1 MASPTPV
8 NGQITDAVEQGAEE
22 RPENADERRVDD
34 LGSLFGTRDMELNF
48 GPQHP
53 ATHGVL
59 RLKMKVDG
67 ERIADCYP
75 IIGYLHRGTEKL
87 FELHPF
93 FQNVPHTD
101 RMDYV
106 AAATNNLAYVGAVE
120 KLVGLVVPPRAS
132 YIRTILAELQRLSS
146 HLLWLATHAIDIG
159 AMTPFFYTFRER
171 EQILD
176 LFEEYCGARL
186 TLNCMRPGGQP
197 YDLPHG
203 WVQRCRDFVGIFP
216 EKIDEYEGLLTHNRI
231 WKKRTVGIGVMSPE
245 TAIDYGITGPMLRGS
260 GVDFDLRKAMPYE
273 AYGDVEFEVPLGV
286 NGDTYD
292 RYLVRMEEM
301 RQSVRIIE
309 QCLDALPE
317 GALMAKRPRVM
328 KAGKEAEV
336 YHGIEGPKGEI
347 GFYIVGDGTPNPYRC
362 HVRAPSFINLQVV
375 PELVQGHLVADL
387 VAIIGTTDIV
397 LGEVDR

>member
-1 MASPTPV
+1 MTQPV
-8 NGQITDAVEQGAEE
+8 NLVFDDSHDGLFSAAEE
-22 RPENADERRVDD
+22 
-34 LGSLFGTRDMELNF
+34 MELNF

-59 RLKMKVDG
+59 RLKLKIDG
-67 ERIADCYP
+67 ERILDAYP

-120 KLVGLVVPPRAS
+120 KLVGLVVPPRAR
-132 YIRTILAELQRLSS
+132 YIRTILCELQRISS

-171 EQILD
+171 ELILD
-176 LFEEYCGARL
+176 LFEQYCGARL
-186 TLNCMRPGGQP
+186 TLNCMRPGGLP
-197 YDLPHG
+197 HDLPVG
-203 WVQRCRDFVGIFP
+203 WTDLCRELVELFP
-216 EKIDEYEGLLTHNRI
+216 EKLQEYDVLLTENRI
-231 WKKRTVGIGVMSPE
+231 WKKRTIGIGVLPPE
-245 TAIDYGITGPMLRGS
+245 VAIDYGVTGPMLRGS
-260 GVDFDLRKAMPYE
+260 GVQWDLRKAIPYE
-273 AYGDVEFEVPLGV
+273 AYPEVEFDVPIGK

-301 RQSVRIIE
+301 RQANRIIQ
-309 QCLDALPE
+309 QCLDKLPE
-317 GALMAKRPRVM
+317 GPIMAKRPRVM
-328 KAGKEAEV
+328 KAGKESET
-336 YHGIEGPKGEI
+336 YFGIEGPKGEI

-362 HVRAPSFINLQVV
+362 HVRPPSFINLQSL
-375 PELVQGHLVADL
+375 PELVRGGLMADL
-387 VAIIGTTDIV
+387 VALIGTTDIV

>member
-1 MASPTPV
+1 MRAEADQTVS
-8 NGQITDAVEQGAEE
+8 GATGE
-22 RPENADERRVDD
+22 PHD
-34 LGSLFGTRDMELNF
+34 SLFGPREMELNF

-53 ATHGVL
+53 STHGVL
-59 RLKMKVDG
+59 RLKLKVDG
-67 ERIADCYP
+67 ERIVDCYP

-120 KLVGLVVPPRAS
+120 KLVGLVPPPRARF
-132 YIRTILAELQRLSS
+132 IRTILAELQRISS

-159 AMTPFFYTFRER
+159 AMTPFFYCFRER
-171 EQILD
+171 ELVLD
-176 LFEEYCGARL
+176 LFERYCGARL

-203 WVQRCRDFVGIFP
+203 WVDLFRAFVEMFP
-216 EKIDEYEGLLTHNRI
+216 AKVDEYEGLLTENRI
-231 WKKRTVGIGVMSPE
+231 WKQRTVGVGVLDPE
-245 TAIDYGITGPMLRGS
+245 IALDYGITGPMLRGS
-260 GVDFDLRKAMPYE
+260 GIAFDLRKALPYE
-273 AYGDVEFEVPLGV
+273 AYREVEFDVPVGR

-301 RQSVRIIE
+301 RQANRILG
-309 QCLDALPE
+309 QCLDKLPE
-317 GALMAKRPRVM
+317 GPIMAKRPRVM
-328 KAGKEAEV
+328 KAPAGGEA
-336 YHGIEGPKGEI
+336 YHSIEGPKGEI
-347 GFYIVGDGTPNPYRC
+347 GFYIVGDGTANPYRC
-362 HVRAPSFINLQVV
+362 HVRPPSFINLQVV
-375 PELVQGHLVADL
+375 PELAKGNLVADL

>member
-1 MASPTPV
+1 MSEPTTHQSE
-8 NGQITDAVEQGAEE
+8 G
-22 RPENADERRVDD
+22 
-34 LGSLFGTRDMELNF
+34 LFGTEEMELNF

-53 ATHGVL
+53 STHGVL
-59 RLKMKVDG
+59 RLKLKVDG
-67 ERIADCYP
+67 ERIVDCYP

-120 KLVGLVVPPRAS
+120 KLVGLTTPPRAR
-132 YIRTILAELQRLSS
+132 YIRVLLAELQRISS

-159 AMTPFFYTFRER
+159 AMTPFFYCFRER

-203 WVQRCRDFVGIFP
+203 WVDRCRAFVEKFP
-216 EKIDEYEGLLTHNRI
+216 AAVDEYENLLTENRI
-231 WKKRTVGIGVMSPE
+231 WKKRTVGVGVLDPE
-245 TAIDYGITGPMLRGS
+245 TAIDYGVTGPMLRGS
-260 GVDFDLRKAMPYE
+260 GIDFDLRRDAPYE
-273 AYGDVEFEVPLGV
+273 AYDEVEFDVPV
-286 NGDTYD
+286 ETECDTYA
-292 RYLVRMEEM
+292 RYLVRIEEM
-301 RQSVRIIE
+301 RQANRILL
-309 QCLDALPE
+309 QCLDQLPE
-317 GALMAKRPRVM
+317 GALMAKKARVM
-328 KAGKEAEV
+328 KGPKASEA
-336 YHGIEGPKGEI
+336 YHAVEGPKGEI
-347 GFYIVGDGTPNPYRC
+347 AFYVVGDGKPAPYRC
-362 HVRAPSFINLQVV
+362 RVKPPSFVNLQVI
-375 PELVQGHLVADL
+375 PEMTKGHLISDL

>member
-1 MASPTPV
+1 MTSPFVQPFGDEGLGD
-8 NGQITDAVEQGAEE
+8 NLLNRSEE
-22 RPENADERRVDD
+22 
-34 LGSLFGTRDMELNF
+34 MELNF

-53 ATHGVL
+53 STHGVL
-59 RLKMKVDG
+59 RLKLKVDG
-67 ERIADCYP
+67 ERIIDCYP

-87 FELHPF
+87 FELHPY

-120 KLVGLVVPPRAS
+120 KLMGLVVPPRAS
-132 YIRTILAELQRLSS
+132 YIRVLLCELQRISS

-171 EQILD
+171 ELILD

-186 TLNCMRPGGQP
+186 TLNCMRPGGMP
-197 YDLPHG
+197 HDLPVG
-203 WVQRCRDFVGIFP
+203 WVEKCRAFVDGFLP
-216 EKIDEYEGLLTHNRI
+216 RIDEYEGLLTENRI
-231 WKKRTVGIGVMSPE
+231 WKKRTVGVGVLDPQV
-245 TAIDYGITGPMLRGS
+245 AIDYGITGPMLRGS
-260 GVDFDLRKAMPYE
+260 GIDWDMRKTMPYE
-273 AYGDVEFEVPLGV
+273 VYREVQFDVPLGK

-301 RQSVRIIE
+301 RQSNRILR
-309 QCLDALPE
+309 QCLDQIPE
-317 GALMAKRPRVM
+317 GPIMAKRPRVM
-328 KAGKEAEV
+328 KAVKDGEV

-362 HVRAPSFINLQVV
+362 HVRAPSFINLQSV
-375 PELVQGHLVADL
+375 PELCKGALIADL

>member
-1 MASPTPV
+1 MTSPFVQPFGDEGLGD
-8 NGQITDAVEQGAEE
+8 NLLNRSEE
-22 RPENADERRVDD
+22 
-34 LGSLFGTRDMELNF
+34 MELNF

-53 ATHGVL
+53 STHGVL
-59 RLKMKVDG
+59 RLKLKVDG
-67 ERIADCYP
+67 ERIIDCYP

-87 FELHPF
+87 FELHPY

-120 KLVGLVVPPRAS
+120 KLMGLVVPPRAS
-132 YIRTILAELQRLSS
+132 YIRVLLCELQRISS

-171 EQILD
+171 ELILD

-186 TLNCMRPGGQP
+186 TLNCMRPGGMP
-197 YDLPHG
+197 HDLPVG
-203 WVQRCRDFVGIFP
+203 WIEKCRVFVDGFLP
-216 EKIDEYEGLLTHNRI
+216 RIDEYEGLLTENRI
-231 WKKRTVGIGVMSPE
+231 WKKRTVGVGVLDPQV
-245 TAIDYGITGPMLRGS
+245 AIDYGITGPMLRGS
-260 GVDFDLRKAMPYE
+260 GIDWDMRKTMPYE
-273 AYGDVEFEVPLGV
+273 VYPEVQFDVPLGK

-301 RQSVRIIE
+301 RQSNRILR
-309 QCLDALPE
+309 QCLDQIPE
-317 GALMAKRPRVM
+317 GPIMAKRPRVM
-328 KAGKEAEV
+328 KAVKDGEV

-347 GFYIVGDGTPNPYRC
+347 GFYIVGDGTANPYRC
-362 HVRAPSFINLQVV
+362 HVRAPSFINLQSV
-375 PELVQGHLVADL
+375 PELCKGALIADL

>member
-1 MASPTPV
+1 MTSPFVQPFGDEGLGD
-8 NGQITDAVEQGAEE
+8 NLLNRSEE
-22 RPENADERRVDD
+22 
-34 LGSLFGTRDMELNF
+34 MELNF

-53 ATHGVL
+53 STHGVL
-59 RLKMKVDG
+59 RLKLKVDG
-67 ERIADCYP
+67 ERIIDCYP

-87 FELHPF
+87 FELHPY

-120 KLVGLVVPPRAS
+120 KLMGLVVPPRAS
-132 YIRTILAELQRLSS
+132 YIRVLLCELQRISS

-171 EQILD
+171 ELILD

-186 TLNCMRPGGQP
+186 TLNCMRPGGMP
-197 YDLPHG
+197 HDLPVG
-203 WVQRCRDFVGIFP
+203 WIEKCRVFVDGFLP
-216 EKIDEYEGLLTHNRI
+216 RIDEYEGLLTENRI
-231 WKKRTVGIGVMSPE
+231 WKKRTVGVGVLDPQV
-245 TAIDYGITGPMLRGS
+245 AIDYGITGPMLRGS
-260 GVDFDLRKAMPYE
+260 GIDWDMRKTMPYE
-273 AYGDVEFEVPLGV
+273 VYREVQFDVPLGK

-301 RQSVRIIE
+301 RQSNRILR
-309 QCLDALPE
+309 QCLDQIPE
-317 GALMAKRPRVM
+317 GPIMAKRPRVM
-328 KAGKEAEV
+328 KAVKDGEV

-362 HVRAPSFINLQVV
+362 HVRAPSFINLQSV
-375 PELVQGHLVADL
+375 PELCKGALIADL